1 MRQEF
6 RACLNRGKIIR
17 FPQGKRLVNKELDS
31 ARSDLGDARFGFAH
45 SRYKWSTIQAYYSMY
60 HSSRTLI
67 YSKGYRE
74 RSHYC
79 LFVALQELFVDRG
92 ALDVE
97 LAESFLLAMRL
108 RETADYRSDF
118 SEEGALSVIEKAGQ
132 LLERAEEI
140 LKTG

>member
-1 MRQEF
+1 
-6 RACLNRGKIIR
+6 
-17 FPQGKRLVNKELDS
+17 
-31 ARSDLGDARFGFAH
+31 
-45 SRYKWSTIQAYYSMY
+45 MY
-60 HSSRTLI
+60 HSSRALI

-74 RSHYC
+74 RNHYC

-118 SEEGALSVIEKAGQ
+118 SEEGALLVI
-132 LLERAEEI
+132 ERAEELLKRAGEI
-140 LKTG
+140 LALERGYRS